1 MHVCMHVCVCVRAR
15 VCVCVCASEK
25 MCIREALDTRSVGS
39 KALDPV
45 QRSTSRAL
53 LAYDQ

>member
-1 MHVCMHVCVCVRAR
+1 MHVCMHVCVCVCARA
-15 VCVCVCASEK
+15 CVCVCASEK

>member
-1 MHVCMHVCVCVRAR
+1 MHVCVCVCVCVCARAR
-15 VCVCVCASEK
+15 VCVCASEK